1 VSNATE
7 LFDRAVRA
15 ETAAARAEGAL
26 DEVSRQLRAALA
38 LIATLREAAR
48 EHRGE
53 MGDVRDAL
61 DGLTVLRG
69 DDLRVGLDD
78 LIKHLNR
85 EDVEPTGPDMTSRE
99 VYGVGR

>member
-1 VSNATE
+1 MSISTE

-26 DEVSRQLRAALA
+26 DEVSRQLRQALA
-38 LIATLREAAR
+38 QVATLREAAR

-53 MGDVRDAL
+53 MGDLRDAL

-69 DDLRVGLDD
+69 DNLRVGLDD
-78 LIKHLNR
+78 LIRHLAR
-85 EDVEPTGPDMTSRE
+85 EDMSPTGPDMTPRE

>member
-1 VSNATE
+1 M
-7 LFDRAVRA
+7 
-15 ETAAARAEGAL
+15 TAADLARAQGAL
-26 DEVSRQLRAALA
+26 DEVSRQLREALA
-38 LIATLREAAR
+38 TIATLRVAAVEYR
-48 EHRGE
+48 AD

-85 EDVEPTGPDMTSRE
+85 EDTAPTGPDMTPRE
-99 VYGVGR
+99 VYGAGR